1 VSRACEAW
9 IKNHAGKTMA
19 IYDCP
24 GIINMSRNF
33 TATPSNIEA
42 GHLDTGIFPYNR
54 DIFVDEEFLFS
65 YVRQTSSSH
74 RHCSIDLQQRK
85 H

>member
-1 VSRACEAW
+1 
-9 IKNHAGKTMA
+9 
-19 IYDCP
+19 
-24 GIINMSRNF
+24 MSLNF
-33 TATPSNIEA
+33 TATPANIKA
-42 GHLDTGIFPYNR
+42 GDLATGIFPYNR

-74 RHCSIDLQQRK
+74 RHCSIGLQQRK

>member
-1 VSRACEAW
+1 
-9 IKNHAGKTMA
+9 
-19 IYDCP
+19 
-24 GIINMSRNF
+24 MSLNF
-33 TATPSNIEA
+33 TATPANIKA
-42 GHLDTGIFPYNR
+42 GFLATGIFPYNR

-74 RHCSIDLQQRK
+74 RHCSIELQQRK